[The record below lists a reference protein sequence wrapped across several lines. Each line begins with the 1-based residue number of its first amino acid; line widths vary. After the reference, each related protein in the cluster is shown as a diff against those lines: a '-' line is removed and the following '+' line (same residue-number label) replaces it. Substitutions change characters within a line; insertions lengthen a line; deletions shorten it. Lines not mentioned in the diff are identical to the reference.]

1 MSYNFSPAP
10 FTPLPKTPSELH
22 QESLKQKDKEERR
35 KQILNSLGE
44 IEELKSDILG
54 MSSYFYS
61 KQQNVVYE
69 FDNYLNSLLRPSAD
83 VEEHIRKLNNL

>member
-1 MSYNFSPAP
+1 MPHNFSPAP

-61 KQQNVVYE
+61 KQQNIVYE
-69 FDNYLNSLLRPSAD
+69 FDNYLNNLLRPTAD